1 MTPNQS
7 YLNFD
12 GFFDIFD
19 VLIKED
25 QTYCQQFG
33 QGCGQIT
40 YQVSLDVNRGSLRF
54 NPSYNPVSV

>member
-19 VLIKED
+19 VIIKED

-33 QGCGQIT
+33 
-40 YQVSLDVNRGSLRF
+40 
-54 NPSYNPVSV
+54 